1 MQASECHCPLCLD
14 FIFDPVTAECGQH
27 NFCKSCYRKL
37 FNQPSPWKCPCCR
50 ERLTDRNLGTNLLL
64 ATLLQAHFP
73 VAYADARRRHLP
85 AAVDLTEDET
95 TDDDQ
100 PPLGNANDPGVAAAA
115 EELFQAAPES
125 RPNVILQNRRRRPR
139 DSDSSD
145 EELNA
150 LRRDYPSYSRT
161 ALRQLRAAIQRNQR
175 RRLA

>member
-1 MQASECHCPLCLD
+1 MHETIKKYWPHDYYPRAYERRMDQLRDVIKKQQEH
-14 FIFDPVTAECGQH
+14 IH
-27 NFCKSCYRKL
+27 KL
-37 FNQPSPWKCPCCR
+37 
-50 ERLTDRNLGTNLLL
+50 ERNLQRKDNE
-64 ATLLQAHFP
+64 
-73 VAYADARRRHLP
+73 D
-85 AAVDLTEDET
+85 DET

-115 EELFQAAPES
+115 EELFQAAPV
-125 RPNVILQNRRRRPR
+125 VILQNRRRRPR